1 MAVKRATILVSGDVQ
16 QTGYRDRAIEIGKRL
31 NLSGYAEN
39 LPDGRVRI
47 VAEGEEESLNKFL
60 SDVDIKNALINVER
74 IDHSISDATGEFS
87 DFHKLVG
94 KGETDER
101 LDTAATLLKEL
112 INVTRDGFAKTIS
125 AIESVRRDTSA
136 MLEKQDRML
145 EKQDRML
152 EKQDRMLEKQDITIE
167 ILKSVKED
175 TSQIREDT
183 SQISGIRE
191 NTEKM
196 LEKQDITIEILKGVT
211 DETIHTREDTPTI
224 RAKREKKTR

>member
-47 VAEGEEESLNKFL
+47 VAEGEEKSLNKFL

-112 INVTRDGFAKTIS
+112 ISVTRDGFAKTIS

-136 MLEKQDRML
+136 MLEKQD
-145 EKQDRML
+145 K
-152 EKQDRMLEKQDITIE
+152 MLEKQDITIE

-175 TSQIREDT
+175 TSQIREDTKQIREDT

-196 LEKQDITIEILKGVT
+196 LEKQDITIDTLRGVT

-224 RAKREKKTR
+224 PAKREKKTR

>member
-112 INVTRDGFAKTIS
+112 ISVTRDGFAKTIS

-136 MLEKQDRML
+136 MLEKQD
-145 EKQDRML
+145 K
-152 EKQDRMLEKQDITIE
+152 MLEKQDITRE

-175 TSQIREDT
+175 TSQIRKDTAQIREDT

-224 RAKREKKTR
+224 PAKREKTR

>member
-112 INVTRDGFAKTIS
+112 ISVTRDGFAKTIS

-136 MLEKQDRML
+136 MLEKQDKML
-145 EKQDRML
+145 EKQN
-152 EKQDRMLEKQDITIE
+152 ITIE

-175 TSQIREDT
+175 TSQIREDTKQIREDT

-196 LEKQDITIEILKGVT
+196 LEKQEITIDTLKGVT

-224 RAKREKKTR
+224 PAKREKKTR

>member
-47 VAEGEEESLNKFL
+47 VAEGEEESLNRSL
-60 SDVDIKNALINVER
+60 SDVGIKNALINVER

-112 INVTRDGFAKTIS
+112 ISVTRDGFAKTIS

-136 MLEKQDRML
+136 MLEKQD
-145 EKQDRML
+145 K
-152 EKQDRMLEKQDITIE
+152 MLEKQDITIE

-175 TSQIREDT
+175 TSQIREDTKQIREDT

-224 RAKREKKTR
+224 PAKREKKTR

>member
-16 QTGYRDRAIEIGKRL
+16 QTGYRERVIEVGKRL

-47 VAEGEEESLNKFL
+47 VAEGEEESLNRFL
-60 SDVDIKNALINVER
+60 SDIDIKNALINVER

-112 INVTRDGFAKTIS
+112 ISVTRDGFAKTIS

-152 EKQDRMLEKQDITIE
+152 EKQDITIE

-183 SQISGIRE
+183 KQIREDTSQISGIRE
-191 NTEKM
+191 STEKM
-196 LEKQDITIEILKGVT
+196 LEKQDITIEILKGVR

>member
-112 INVTRDGFAKTIS
+112 ISVTRDGFAKTIS

-136 MLEKQDRML
+136 MLEKQD
-145 EKQDRML
+145 K
-152 EKQDRMLEKQDITIE
+152 MLEKQDITIE

-175 TSQIREDT
+175 TSQIRKDTAQIREDT

-196 LEKQDITIEILKGVT
+196 LEKQDITIDTLRGVT

-224 RAKREKKTR
+224 PAKREKTR

>member
-16 QTGYRDRAIEIGKRL
+16 QTGYRERVIEIGKRL

-112 INVTRDGFAKTIS
+112 ISVTRDGFAKTIS

-136 MLEKQDRML
+136 MLEKQDKML
-145 EKQDRML
+145 EKQN
-152 EKQDRMLEKQDITIE
+152 ITIE

-175 TSQIREDT
+175 TSQIREDTKQIREDT

-196 LEKQDITIEILKGVT
+196 LEKQEITIEILKGVT

-224 RAKREKKTR
+224 PAKREKKTR